1 MKTTQAKKIQI
12 VHALLSKMKLLHM
25 KEDIINSYGVASTKD
40 LTLDQ
45 LDQLINQLNLQYKE
59 KDAEIKKEVDPV
71 VRKWRSVNID
81 LLSRLGIYINQ
92 NSWNRVNEFLLM
104 PKIAGKE
111 LYKMNIEEL
120 KNLATKLR
128 SILHKRE
135 KRLEEEDRQAF
146 YN

>member
-12 VHALLSKMKLLHM
+12 VHSLLSKLKLMHM

-59 KDAEIKKEVDPV
+59 KDAQIKKEVDPL
-71 VRKWRSVNID
+71 VRKWRSVNLD
-81 LLSRLGIYINQ
+81 LLSRLGVYQNQ
-92 NSWNRVNEFLLM
+92 NSWNRVNEFLLK
-104 PKIAGKE
+104 PKIAGME

-120 KNLATKLR
+120 KKLASKLR
-128 SILHKRE
+128 SIIHKRDQKNE
-135 KRLEEEDRQAF
+135 KEDYQAM